1 MRDLSFSAL
10 CFLFKRKNLQLHLF
24 HGFDKRMTHT
34 ALSPESSGTHDL
46 LLSPDVIS
54 RQKNKQS
61 VAADRDTE
69 DVRECEEQEIKGG
82 VAPALAVSVLS
93 RKCAGQIGF
102 WTTGGL
108 SWTCVNIAIY
118 QIDRST
124 RSTLVRHDQFII
136 CLACQ
141 SQNSMA
147 CLNWPRFIE
156 TAGDINWMKNLS
168 AETWIELSGKNKQ
181 KRGEKNQ

>member
-69 DVRECEEQEIKGG
+69 DVRECEEQEIKRWRRTCSCRERAQSELCRADRILDNRRTELD
-82 VAPALAVSVLS
+82 VCEYCYLS
-93 RKCAGQIGF
+93 NR
-102 WTTGGL
+102 
-108 SWTCVNIAIY
+108 
-118 QIDRST
+118 
-124 RSTLVRHDQFII
+124 
-136 CLACQ
+136 
-141 SQNSMA
+141 
-147 CLNWPRFIE
+147 
-156 TAGDINWMKNLS
+156 
-168 AETWIELSGKNKQ
+168 
-181 KRGEKNQ
+181 